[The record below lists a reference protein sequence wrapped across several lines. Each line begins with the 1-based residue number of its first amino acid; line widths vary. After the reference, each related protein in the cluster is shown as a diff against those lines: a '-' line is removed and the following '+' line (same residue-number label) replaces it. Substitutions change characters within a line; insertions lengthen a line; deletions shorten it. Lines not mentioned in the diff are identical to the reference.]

1 MSLQSQVARLEEENR
16 DFLAALEDAME
27 QYKLQVGCS
36 FCGPGRLPGGG
47 RESFPEWK
55 GVCLNG
61 ELGQG
66 MLVKGYVEMGGAWH
80 GEKHGDEGR
89 TEKGVL

>member
-36 FCGPGRLPGGG
+36 SFR
-47 RESFPEWK
+47 REGEFPRVE
-55 GVCLNG
+55 GSLFDG

-66 MLVKGYVEMGGAWH
+66 MLVKGSVEMGGARHRQTH
-80 GEKHGDEGR
+80 GGESR
-89 TEKGVL
+89 TEKGVR